1 MYSQYKNV
9 LVEHSLITWPNWAE
23 QIIYPLILFTTQI
36 FINNSSTFRRF
47 YCVFILLDSTP
58 LFILRLHKRFTIFRI
73 YRIWDTLEN
82 NRGIFTDFETHPE
95 FTDNETLPIL
105 ILHRILHSFYF
116 DIESFMVKYRREN
129 GVILIS

>member
-1 MYSQYKNV
+1 MFCKLIYVQCIANIKMCWLNI
-9 LVEHSLITWPNWAE
+9 HSLPDQIE
-23 QIIYPLILFTTQI
+23 QSKSFTTQI

-82 NRGIFTDFETHPE
+82 NRGIFTDSETHPE
-95 FTDNETLPIL
+95 FTDFETLPIL
-105 ILHRILHSFYF
+105 RLHRFFEL
-116 DIESFMVKYRREN
+116 KT
-129 GVILIS
+129 VISMQVRWLGLG